1 MRFLLLLFILL
12 PFYLSGQDLYPPDI
26 YWSTLVGGS
35 EQEEVNDL
43 VELPNGYLVAVGY
56 TSSRLL
62 KQEEQYFFILDAD
75 GKKIVE
81 RNYGSIYNDRA
92 LGLSPTYDGNF
103 IYCGYVQSPSP
114 GPRPTYHLA
123 PNIRKIKFNGD
134 ILWSRVENKSI
145 GMYRDLIELSPN
157 HYIVIGEEDG
167 KAILVAYSG
176 DSISWKKPILNP
188 SVNLNAIY
196 PVSDSTYLVAGL
208 STADKLLWYALY
220 DHRRT
225 PPTRLIYCSGK

>member
-1 MRFLLLLFILL
+1 MRFLVLIFILL

-43 VELPNGYLVAVGY
+43 IELPNGYIVAVGY

-75 GKKIVE
+75 GKKVIE
-81 RNYGSIYNDRA
+81 RNYGSIYHDRA

-114 GPRPTYHLA
+114 GPRPT
-123 PNIRKIKFNGD
+123 
-134 ILWSRVENKSI
+134 
-145 GMYRDLIELSPN
+145 
-157 HYIVIGEEDG
+157 
-167 KAILVAYSG
+167 
-176 DSISWKKPILNP
+176 
-188 SVNLNAIY
+188 
-196 PVSDSTYLVAGL
+196 
-208 STADKLLWYALY
+208 
-220 DHRRT
+220 
-225 PPTRLIYCSGK
+225 